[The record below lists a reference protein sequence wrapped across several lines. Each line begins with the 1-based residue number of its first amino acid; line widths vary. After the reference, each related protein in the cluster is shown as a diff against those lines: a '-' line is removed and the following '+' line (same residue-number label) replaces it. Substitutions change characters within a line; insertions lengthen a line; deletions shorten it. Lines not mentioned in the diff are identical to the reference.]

1 MHCGLYCRVSGWFHL
16 TAGVR
21 QGGVISPDLY
31 CIYVD
36 GLISILQSLGIGCY
50 IKNVFAAAIFY
61 ADDMAVLSPSIKG
74 LQRLLDVCAE
84 YCKDWDK
91 AEFHEDKEHILR
103 QRSNPKLPIGN
114 ERKLYSMG
122 NQLRLSWCHAEEH
135 RKVQLL
141 HEGNSEKVLC
151 ISKFHYSSRK
161 SLRRHGNTTSS
172 GSARRT
178 VSLF

>member
-84 YCKDWDK
+84 YCKDWD
-91 AEFHEDKEHILR
+91 I
-103 QRSNPKLPIGN
+103 KLNSKKTKNIFFGKGATPN
-114 ERKLYSMG
+114 F
-122 NQLRLSWCHAEEH
+122 QLEMN
-135 RKVQLL
+135 
-141 HEGNSEKVLC
+141 GNSIPWETNCVYLGVMLK
-151 ISKFHYSSRK
+151 SAAKF
-161 SLRRHGNTTSS
+161 N
-172 GSARRT
+172 
-178 VSLF
+178 